1 MLDVAIGE
9 ARKGLAEGG
18 IPIGAALFT
27 ADGALLGSGHN
38 RRVQDDDP
46 SVHAETDAFRAAG
59 RQRDYR
65 STVMVTTLSPC
76 WYCSGLVRQF
86 NIGAVVIGESRT
98 FTGGHDWLAEHGV
111 SVTVLDDE
119 RCVTMMADFIAANP
133 ELWNEGH
140 WSMKMIATVD
150 ISHWREGGATADAVA
165 AEVDEGLQRAG
176 FILVTG
182 HGVDPALARDVRA
195 AARAFFA
202 QPDEVKQRYSVSV
215 GGHGWLGPGAEANAY
230 AEGTE
235 TPPDLKESYSL
246 GAETATGDPEVDRI
260 WFAPNVWPAEVPSLQ
275 PLVTEYTAADAPAF
289 RRSARPVRA
298 TRCGLPDNPFASLA
312 NEPTWTMNIN
322 HYPPVSVVGEPEPG
336 QFRIGP
342 HTDFG
347 TVTILDRE
355 PGAGGLQVYSDA
367 DGWTDAPYDPAAL
380 TVNIGDLLEYW
391 SGRRWPSG
399 RHRVLPPQPHAPEED
414 LVSLIYFYEANH
426 DAVVTP
432 LEPPIGRVSGLEP
445 VTSSAFIKERLDAIT
460 VG

>member
-1 MLDVAIGE
+1 V
-9 ARKGLAEGG
+9 
-18 IPIGAALFT
+18 
-27 ADGALLGSGHN
+27 
-38 RRVQDDDP
+38 
-46 SVHAETDAFRAAG
+46 
-59 RQRDYR
+59 
-65 STVMVTTLSPC
+65 
-76 WYCSGLVRQF
+76 
-86 NIGAVVIGESRT
+86 
-98 FTGGHDWLAEHGV
+98 
-111 SVTVLDDE
+111 
-119 RCVTMMADFIAANP
+119 
-133 ELWNEGH
+133 
-140 WSMKMIATVD
+140 IATVD
-150 ISHWREGGATADAVA
+150 ISHWREGGAAADKA
-165 AEVDEGLQRAG
+165 AAAVDEGLQRTG

-182 HGVDPALARDVRA
+182 HGVDAELARDLRA
-195 AARAFFA
+195 AARAFFD
-202 QPDEVKQRYSVSV
+202 QPTEVKQNYSVSV
-215 GGHGWLGPGAEANAY
+215 GGHGWLAPGAEANAY

-246 GAETATGDPEVDRI
+246 GAETATGDSEVDRI

-275 PLVTEYTAADAPAF
+275 SLVAEYTAAV
-289 RRSARPVRA
+289 RRLADDLLA
-298 TRCGLPDNPFASLA
+298 LFAYALGLPDNPFAWLA
-312 NEPTWTMNIN
+312 DRPTWTMNIN

-367 DGWTDAPYDPAAL
+367 DGWTDAPYDPDAL

-432 LEPPIGRVSGLEP
+432 LAPPIGRIAGLEP
-445 VTSSAFIKERLDAIT
+445 VTSSEFIKERLDAIT

>member
-1 MLDVAIGE
+1 M
-9 ARKGLAEGG
+9 
-18 IPIGAALFT
+18 
-27 ADGALLGSGHN
+27 
-38 RRVQDDDP
+38 
-46 SVHAETDAFRAAG
+46 
-59 RQRDYR
+59 
-65 STVMVTTLSPC
+65 ST
-76 WYCSGLVRQF
+76 
-86 NIGAVVIGESRT
+86 I
-98 FTGGHDWLAEHGV
+98 
-111 SVTVLDDE
+111 VTVDLS
-119 RCVTMMADFIAANP
+119 RWHA
-133 ELWNEGH
+133 
-140 WSMKMIATVD
+140 
-150 ISHWREGGATADAVA
+150 GGAEADAVA

-182 HGVDPALARDVRA
+182 HGVDPALAAAVRA
-195 AARAFFA
+195 ASREFFDE
-202 QPDEVKQRYSVSV
+202 PDSVKQRYGVAV
-215 GGHGWLGPGAEANAY
+215 GGHGWIGPGAEANAY

-275 PLVTEYTAADAPAF
+275 QLVAEYTAAMRKVSDDLLALFSHAL
-289 RRSARPVRA
+289 
-298 TRCGLPDNPFASLA
+298 GLPDNPWAALA
-312 NEPTWTMNIN
+312 DRPTWTMNIN

-347 TVTILDRE
+347 TVTVLDRE
-355 PGAGGLQVYSDA
+355 PGAGGLQVYSEA
-367 DGWTDAPYDPAAL
+367 EGWADAPYDPTAL

-426 DAVVTP
+426 DALVTP
-432 LEPPIGRVSGLEP
+432 LEPPVGRVSGLDP
-445 VTSSAFIKERLDAIT
+445 VTTSSFIKERLDAIT

>member
-1 MLDVAIGE
+1 M
-9 ARKGLAEGG
+9 
-18 IPIGAALFT
+18 T
-27 ADGALLGSGHN
+27 
-38 RRVQDDDP
+38 
-46 SVHAETDAFRAAG
+46 
-59 RQRDYR
+59 
-65 STVMVTTLSPC
+65 
-76 WYCSGLVRQF
+76 
-86 NIGAVVIGESRT
+86 
-98 FTGGHDWLAEHGV
+98 
-111 SVTVLDDE
+111 
-119 RCVTMMADFIAANP
+119 
-133 ELWNEGH
+133 
-140 WSMKMIATVD
+140 IATVD
-150 ISHWREGGATADAVA
+150 LSRWRSGGAEADAVA

-182 HGVDPALARDVRA
+182 HGVDPRLADAVRA
-195 AARAFFA
+195 ASREFFA
-202 QPDEVKQRYSVSV
+202 MPDAVKQRYSVPV
-215 GGHGWLGPGAEANAY
+215 GGHGWICPGAEANGY

-260 WFAPNVWPAEVPSLQ
+260 WFAPNVWPAEVPALQ
-275 PLVTEYTAADAPAF
+275 ELVQTYTAEMRRVSDELLALFAHALRLPA
-289 RRSARPVRA
+289 
-298 TRCGLPDNPFASLA
+298 NPWASLA
-312 NEPTWTMNIN
+312 DTPTWTMNIN

-347 TVTILDRE
+347 TVTVLDRE
-355 PGAGGLQVYSDA
+355 PGAGGLQVYSETE
-367 DGWTDAPYDPAAL
+367 GWADAPYDPAAL

-426 DAVVTP
+426 DAVVAP
-432 LEPPIGRVSGLEP
+432 LDPPVGRVTGLAP

>member
-1 MLDVAIGE
+1 VNA
-9 ARKGLAEGG
+9 
-18 IPIGAALFT
+18 
-27 ADGALLGSGHN
+27 
-38 RRVQDDDP
+38 
-46 SVHAETDAFRAAG
+46 
-59 RQRDYR
+59 
-65 STVMVTTLSPC
+65 
-76 WYCSGLVRQF
+76 
-86 NIGAVVIGESRT
+86 
-98 FTGGHDWLAEHGV
+98 
-111 SVTVLDDE
+111 
-119 RCVTMMADFIAANP
+119 
-133 ELWNEGH
+133 
-140 WSMKMIATVD
+140 IATVD
-150 ISHWREGGATADAVA
+150 ISHWHEGGATAGRVA
-165 AEVDEGLQRAG
+165 AAVDEGLQRAG

-195 AARAFFA
+195 AARQFFSL
-202 QPDEVKQRYSVSV
+202 PDDVKQHYSVPV
-215 GGHGWLGPGAEANAY
+215 AGHGWIGPGAEANAY

-235 TPPDLKESYSL
+235 SPPDLKESYSL

-260 WFAPNVWPAEVPSLQ
+260 WFAPNVWPAEVPSLE
-275 PLVTEYTAADAPAF
+275 PLVNAYTAAMRQLSDDLLALFAY
-289 RRSARPVRA
+289 AL
-298 TRCGLPDNPFASLA
+298 GLPENPFVTLASR
-312 NEPTWTMNIN
+312 PTWTMNIN

-367 DGWTDAPYDPAAL
+367 DGWSDAPYDPDAL

-432 LEPPIGRVSGLEP
+432 LAPPIGKVSGLEP